1 MLALL
6 YPSLEHYMGVIF
18 DIIYELTP
26 KTRPRK
32 APDYNMEEDAP
43 AEEHLPGIVGLTVD
57 HAGLV
62 SDEKLAEL

>member
-1 MLALL
+1 MGAFLD
-6 YPSLEHYMGVIF
+6 PSLEYYADVM
-18 DIIYELTP
+18 YELTP

-32 APDYNMEEDAP
+32 TPDYNMEEDAP
-43 AEEHLPGIVGLTVD
+43 AEGHLPGIVGLTVD